1 MAIANPDYFRYFCAN
16 SMKPG
21 LIEKLERIR
30 KNPASHEFILA
41 DARDADMAWGVP
53 SPGKIYPPPAG
64 GERFRTMPEFY
75 EQIRAIAR
83 QGIVDIML
91 ASISTMSLL
100 AHRERLF
107 DGSEVTPAVRIN
119 DTSDVW
125 CPRGGRYREYPSLP
139 FASGFIEEAQFG
151 SLGSLFADPSD
162 AGAQGRVLKGSA
174 EPRGEP
180 VVNLGLYSV
189 TFNNQAVADRE
200 SLQAFKDFRAE
211 AQRKGFH
218 YFLEVFAPN
227 VEAGLRP
234 EEIPAFVNDN
244 VCRMLAGVPLVA
256 RPVFLK
262 IPYFGPRAL
271 EEMVT
276 YDPSVIVGVLGGGSG
291 TTYDAFK
298 LLADAQTHG
307 ARVALF
313 GRKIKEAEDPL
324 VFIAFL
330 RRIVN
335 GEITAEEAV
344 KAYHGELQAK
354 RIPPRRPLA
363 DDLKLTGAALSY
375 GETR

>member
-1 MAIANPDYFRYFCAN
+1 MTASAIFYANR
-16 SMKPG
+16 MKPR

-30 KNPASHEFILA
+30 ENPASREFILA

-53 SPGKIYPPPAG
+53 SPGKVYPPPAN
-64 GERFRTMPEFY
+64 GERFRTMPEFH
-75 EQIRAIAR
+75 EQIRAVAR
-83 QGIVDIML
+83 QGIVDILL
-91 ASISTMSLL
+91 ASISTMSRL

-107 DGSEVTPAVRIN
+107 DTLDVTPAVRIN

-125 CPRGGRYREYPSLP
+125 CPRGGHYREHPSLP

-151 SLGSLFADPSD
+151 SLT
-162 AGAQGRVLKGSA
+162 A
-174 EPRGEP
+174 EQRGEP

-189 TFNNQAVADRE
+189 TFNNQASVDRE
-200 SLQAFKDFRAE
+200 SLWAFKEFRAE
-211 AQRKGFH
+211 AQRKKFN

-227 VEAGLRP
+227 MEAGLRP

-244 VCRMLAGVPLVA
+244 VCRMLAGVPLAA

-271 EEMVT
+271 EELVA
-276 YDPSVIVGVLGGGSG
+276 YDPSVIVGVLGGSSG

-298 LLADAQTHG
+298 LLADAQKYG

-324 VFIAFL
+324 TFIAFL
-330 RRIVN
+330 RRIVE
-335 GEITAEEAV
+335 GEIAAEEAV

-354 RIPPRRPLA
+354 RIPPLRPLVE
-363 DDLKLTGAALSY
+363 DLKLTETTLSY

>member
-1 MAIANPDYFRYFCAN
+1 
-16 SMKPG
+16 MKPR
-21 LIEKLERIR
+21 LIKKLERIR
-30 KNPASHEFILA
+30 ENPASREFILA

-53 SPGKIYPPPAG
+53 GPGKVYPPPAG
-64 GERFRTMPEFY
+64 GGRFRTMPEFH
-75 EQIRAIAR
+75 EQIRAITR

-107 DGSEVTPAVRIN
+107 DSLEVTPAVRIN

-125 CPRGGRYREYPSLP
+125 CPRSGRYREHPSLP

-151 SLGSLFADPSD
+151 SLT
-162 AGAQGRVLKGSA
+162 A
-174 EPRGEP
+174 ERRAEP

-189 TFNNQAVADRE
+189 TFNNQPLADRE
-200 SLQAFKDFRAE
+200 SLRAFKEFRVE

-227 VEAGLRP
+227 TDAGLRP

-244 VCRMLAGVPLVA
+244 VCRMLAGVPLAA

-271 EEMVT
+271 EELVA
-276 YDPSVIVGVLGGGSG
+276 YDPAVIVGVLGGSSG

-298 LLADAQTHG
+298 LLADAQKYG

-324 VFIAFL
+324 AFIALL
-330 RRIVN
+330 RRIAD
-335 GEITAEEAV
+335 GEISAEEAV
-344 KAYHGELQAK
+344 KAYHGELQA
-354 RIPPRRPLA
+354 RQVPPLRPLA
-363 DDLKLTGAALSY
+363 EDLKLTTTTINY
-375 GETR
+375 GESG